1 MPLMKNETALLV
13 RMDTED
19 KDAFKRISKD
29 MGLNP
34 CAVVRLL
41 VSSFIESQKRGRG
54 KIRLPLQLN
63 W

>member
-1 MPLMKNETALLV
+1 
-13 RMDTED
+13 MDTED